1 MIDAIE
7 GHLYDY
13 IGGYMFLVLAVSLF
27 LGFPVGLTLGGLA
40 LLFTM
45 AGIALDLM
53 SVNELFLFADRLW
66 QTAATNQVLVAVP
79 AFIFM
84 GIMLEKSRVAGELL
98 RALQL
103 ILAKVPGGLGLA
115 VTLLGTIMA
124 ATTGIIGA
132 SVVMLTMMALPAML
146 NAGYDKRLA
155 TGTVASS
162 ATLGILIPPSI
173 MLVMMADLMAISV
186 GDLFLSAIVPGLLL
200 AGLYCVYIMVT
211 ALVKPERAPKISRS
225 AEEIGAANILR
236 LLLKGFVPPVILIT
250 LVLGS
255 IFAGWATPTEAA
267 GIGAFGAMLLALLN
281 RRLNLR
287 ILNDVCLQTA
297 STSAMIFLIMAGA
310 TAFSYTFRALYG
322 EDLIL
327 DFIAWM
333 DLSHWGF
340 LILLMALIFFLGF
353 FFDWLE
359 ITLIVLPVFAP
370 VMAGMAQDFA
380 PVLGVEGLPIADQ
393 RAQMLFWFAVI
404 VAVNL
409 QTSFLTPPFGFALF
423 FLKGSAPPEVKITD
437 IYKGIIPFVLIQ
449 LIGLGLVIAFP
460 EIALMLPRLLD

>member
-1 MIDAIE
+1 MIEAIKW
-7 GHLYDY
+7 HLYDY
-13 IGGYMFLVLAVSLF
+13 IGGYMFLVLALSLF

-40 LLFTM
+40 LLFTV
-45 AGIALDLM
+45 AGIGLDLM
-53 SVNELFLFADRLW
+53 SVNELFLYADRLW
-66 QTAATNQVLVAVP
+66 QTAAVNQVLVAVP
-79 AFIFM
+79 AFVFM
-84 GIMLEKSRVAGELL
+84 GIMLEKSRVAAELL

-146 NAGYDKRLA
+146 DAGYDKRLA
-155 TGTVASS
+155 SGTVASS

-173 MLVMMADLMAISV
+173 MLVMMADLMAIPV
-186 GDLFLSAIVPGLLL
+186 GDLFLAAVVPGLLL
-200 AGLYCVYIMVT
+200 AGLYCVYIIVIGIF
-211 ALVKPERAPKISRS
+211 KPQRAPRIARASD
-225 AEEIGAANILR
+225 EIGAANIVR
-236 LLLKGFVPPVILIT
+236 LMLKGFVPPVILIT

-267 GIGAFGAMLLALLN
+267 GIGAFGAMLLAFFN
-281 RRLNLR
+281 KRLTGR
-287 ILNDVCLQTA
+287 ILNDVCVETA
-297 STSAMIFLIMAGA
+297 SISAMIFLIMAGA

-327 DFIAWM
+327 DFISWM

-370 VMAGMAQDFA
+370 VVASMASEFA
-380 PVLGVEGLPIADQ
+380 PALGIEGLPIADQ

-437 IYKGIIPFVLIQ
+437 IYKGIIPFVAIQ
-449 LIGLGLVIAFP
+449 LVGLALVIAFP
-460 EIALMLPRLLD
+460 QIALSLPRLLD